1 MPWNGRMRRPVHEAI
16 YLPFPLPLR
25 QSVIDSRDLK
35 TSYLEEQD
43 IVPRISPRIDCLI
56 LIYWLCSCVR
66 MWMGVYVLQCTHG
79 SQRTTFQELI
89 LPLPLLNQDLSCFC
103 CFAAFSKLCSPQASA
118 NVSSLDSPSHLA
130 TEQLALQLCTTTSGL
145 LCGLGI

>member
-1 MPWNGRMRRPVHEAI
+1 MRRPVHEAI
-16 YLPFPLPLR
+16 YLLLPLPLR
-25 QSVIDSRDLK
+25 QSVIGSRDLK

-43 IVPRISPRIDCLI
+43 HSPMDQSKNRLFNIDLLTVFMCT
-56 LIYWLCSCVR
+56 YVNGCVR
-66 MWMGVYVLQCTHG
+66 A
-79 SQRTTFQELI
+79 TFQELI